1 MMSVDETRSDLPP
14 DHLYEEVT
22 MNGDTRIFADKHAMF
37 TYIYLVTCLLK
48 NYIKA
53 IDAEMIREKIK
64 EKINLAKSRQRLY
77 MDSCSQ
83 NRDSSQEVEG
93 HSQSCQLGFLPEGHS
108 QSCQLGFLPSS
119 QTDHPLSSQ
128 ESEPFTPTNNIPFSL
143 SQGDESSDKENK
155 RFPFTEKNHSVSLT
169 GVSLKKS
176 SEIKPDLV
184 ENRINKT
191 YVRGIKKDLK
201 VLKGLQKHIEM
212 FETHLER
219 ISAKDDTELI
229 ELELLEIHVLLDNI
243 LS

>member
-1 MMSVDETRSDLPP
+1 MMSLDETRSDLPP

-22 MNGDTRIFADKHAMF
+22 MNGDTRIFADKHAVF

-48 NYIKA
+48 NYVKA

-77 MDSCSQ
+77 VDSCSQ
-83 NRDSSQEVEG
+83 NRESSQEVEG
-93 HSQSCQLGFLPEGHS
+93 HSQSGH
-108 QSCQLGFLPSS
+108 LGFLPSS
-119 QTDHPLSSQ
+119 QTDYPLSSQ
-128 ESEPFTPTNNIPFSL
+128 ESEPFTPTKNIQFSL

-155 RFPFTEKNHSVSLT
+155 RFPFAEKNHSVSLT
-169 GVSLKKS
+169 GVSWKKS
-176 SEIKPDLV
+176 SETKPDLV

-201 VLKGLQKHIEM
+201 VLKGLQKHVEM
-212 FETHLER
+212 FETHLQR